1 MKKIGLTF
9 CFGIFITTAFGQQFL
24 WSTIKDT
31 TSKYVPLDSVSSKVL
46 EFYDHYEYYYDGAG
60 YNKDGFVKSFEG
72 SQSYK
77 NSSTSGWKNFKK
89 KIYEIKE
96 LAVFAIRVNSG
107 HGSVVMVLCVS
118 KENVNMIVFS
128 NTYEKDAIS
137 IIPYEREKFAK
148 WFKTLLE

>member
-1 MKKIGLTF
+1 MKNIAFIL
-9 CFGIFITTAFGQQFL
+9 CFVIFTTPLFGQQFL
-24 WSTIKDT
+24 WSTTKDS
-31 TSKYVPLDSVSSKVL
+31 TSKYVPLDSVTSKVL
-46 EFYDHYEYYYDGAG
+46 EFYDHYDYYYDGAG

-89 KIYEIKE
+89 KIYEIKD
-96 LAVFAIRVNSG
+96 LSVFAIRLNSG
-107 HGSVVMVLCVS
+107 QGSVVMVLCVS
-118 KENVNMIVFS
+118 KENVNMLVFS
-128 NTYEKDAIS
+128 NTYEKDAIP

>member
-1 MKKIGLTF
+1 MEKIRFIFCLIFLTS
-9 CFGIFITTAFGQQFL
+9 TAYGQQFL
-24 WSTIKDT
+24 WSTVKDS
-31 TSKYVPLDSVSSKVL
+31 TSKYVPIDSVSSKVL

-89 KIYEIKE
+89 KIYEIKD
-96 LAVFAIRVNSG
+96 LAVFAIRLNSG
-107 HGSVVMVLCVS
+107 QGSVVMVLCIS

-128 NTYEKDAIS
+128 NTYERDAIQ